1 MRALMLS
8 LAIVTGSATVGCRA
22 QVDVAGLE
30 RRLGPDGAADALT
43 LRLAADPRDA
53 AAWRAL
59 AIVETERQRPGAAL
73 VAFERA
79 AALGAP
85 FRAGLAAGDARRL
98 AALLI
103 ARAEARVARR
113 SPGADAD
120 VARAA
125 ALGAAVDPTLRA
137 RAALIAIAGELA
149 HVDPRRRDAGAAR
162 LRAIDPG
169 LAGGLAADAT
179 DADVAATAAWLR
191 AAGARRLAFAILDRR
206 VEDARGRGARP
217 AFTPAIWATWLALR
231 RWWSGPDDP
240 IDQVT
245 LDELRGRGVATC
257 AYARGPRDP
266 GCDVVATA
274 GSADVDGAA
283 WEPALVEAWQRDG
296 WRAADAD
303 AAMAWM
309 IVAARAVRR
318 GQLPSWEHAVR
329 SHVDVAAVAATPGL
343 PRWAAAALAVVA
355 GAAAP
360 LPDADAPAA
369 IVALAADRARAAGA
383 DGWPALAA
391 AVVADGPEAAALAEV
406 VRAYGRDPALADRR
420 AEAVAATA
428 LDLAAIAPRLARAFA
443 LLGDPARARAWWQR
457 GFDASPEEPA
467 LALGLALAAASAGD
481 GPAALQL
488 VIRAAAGSGDAAATL
503 YAAAR
508 GLAAAGLTLDALSL
522 ARQAIEQAAPGDED
536 APADL
541 AAALLRQLGRDRNA
555 AEVARLVAVPGSGD
569 LAAVTAE
576 AARLAGAPA
585 AQALARWAAL
595 ARADDPAVA
604 QRATAALAAIAPRL
618 PPPPAAGAVR

>member
-1 MRALMLS
+1 MMPGVRALLLS
-8 LAIVTGSATVGCRA
+8 LAIAAGCRA

-59 AIVETERQRPGAAL
+59 AIVETDRQRPGAAL
-73 VAFERA
+73 AAFERA

-85 FRAGLAAGDARRL
+85 FRAGLADGDARRL
-98 AALLI
+98 AALVI

-120 VARAA
+120 VARAV

-137 RAALIAIAGELA
+137 RAALLAIAGELA
-149 HVDPRRRDAGAAR
+149 HVDAQRGAAAAAR
-162 LRAIDPG
+162 LGAIDPG
-169 LAGGLAADAT
+169 LAAGLAADAT
-179 DADVAATAAWLR
+179 DADVAATAAWLQ
-191 AAGARRLAFAILDRR
+191 AAGARRRAFELLDRR
-206 VEDARGRGARP
+206 VEETRGRGARP
-217 AFTPAIWATWLALR
+217 AFAPATWAAWLALR
-231 RWWSGPDDP
+231 RWWRGTVDP

-245 LDELRGRGVATC
+245 LDELRRLGVATC

-266 GCDVVATA
+266 GCDVIAAA
-274 GSADVDGAA
+274 GAAADAVA
-283 WEPALVEAWQRDG
+283 WEPALVAAWQRDG

-303 AAMAWM
+303 QAMAWM
-309 IVAARAVRR
+309 IVAARAVER
-318 GQLPSWEHAVR
+318 GELPSWEHAVR
-329 SHVDVAAVAATPGL
+329 AHVDVPAIAATPGL
-343 PRWAAAALAVVA
+343 PPWAAAALAVVA
-355 GAAAP
+355 GAATA
-360 LPDADAPAA
+360 LPTGDAPAP
-369 IVALAADRARAAGA
+369 IAR
-383 DGWPALAA
+383 LAA
-391 AVVADGPEAAALAEV
+391 ARAHGAAAAWPAVVAAVLDDGGGAALADV
-406 VRAYGRDPALADRR
+406 ARAYRRDPALADRR

-428 LDLAAIAPRLARAFA
+428 LDLAAIAPRLARTFA
-443 LLGDPARARAWWQR
+443 LLGDPARARGWWQR

-508 GLAAAGLTLDALSL
+508 GFAAAGLTLDALSL

-555 AEVARLVAVPGSGD
+555 AEVARLVALPGSGD
-569 LAAVTAE
+569 LAAIAAE
-576 AARLAGAPA
+576 ADRLTRAPA
-585 AQALARWAAL
+585 AQALARWATL
-595 ARADDPAVA
+595 ARSDDPAVA
-604 QRATAALAAIAPRL
+604 QRATAALAAIARRS
-618 PPPPAAGAVR
+618 PPPPAADAVR

>member
-1 MRALMLS
+1 MMPAVRALLLS
-8 LAIVTGSATVGCRA
+8 LAIATGCRA
-22 QVDVAGLE
+22 HVDVGGLE

-59 AIVETERQRPGAAL
+59 AIVETDRGRPGAAL

-85 FRAGLAAGDARRL
+85 FRAGLDDGDARRL
-98 AALLI
+98 AVLVI

-120 VARAA
+120 VARAI

-137 RAALIAIAGELA
+137 RAALLAIAGDLA

-162 LRAIDPG
+162 LATIDPG
-169 LAGGLAADAT
+169 LAGGLAADAS

-191 AAGARRLAFAILDRR
+191 DAGARRLAFAILDRR
-206 VEDARGRGARP
+206 VEDTRGRGARP
-217 AFTPAIWATWLALR
+217 AFTPATWATWLALR
-231 RWWSGPDDP
+231 RWWSGTDDP

-245 LDELRGRGVATC
+245 LDELRARGVATC

-274 GSADVDGAA
+274 GSADLAGAV
-283 WEPALVEAWQRDG
+283 WEPALVDAWQRDG
-296 WRAADAD
+296 WRATDAD
-303 AAMAWM
+303 QAMAWM
-309 IVAARAVRR
+309 IVAARAVGR

-329 SHVDVAAVAATPGL
+329 AHVDVAAIAGTPGL
-343 PRWAAAALAVVA
+343 PAWA
-355 GAAAP
+355 GAALEVADGAAVA
-360 LPDADAPAA
+360 LPAVDAPPA
-369 IVALAADRARAAGA
+369 IVALAAERARTDAAA
-383 DGWPALAA
+383 GWPARVA
-391 AVVADGPEAAALAEV
+391 AVVAEGAEAGALAEV
-406 VRAYGRDPALADRR
+406 VRAYARDPALADRR
-420 AEAVAATA
+420 AEVVAATA
-428 LDLAAIAPRLARAFA
+428 LDVAAIAPRLARTFA

-467 LALGLALAAASAGD
+467 LALGLALAAAGTGD

-508 GLAAAGLTLDALSL
+508 GLAAAGLTLDALAV

-555 AEVARLVAVPGSGD
+555 AEVTRLVALPGTGD
-569 LAAVTAE
+569 LTAVAVE
-576 AARLAGAPA
+576 ADRLARAATPA
-585 AQALARWAAL
+585 ALARWATL
-595 ARADDPAVA
+595 ARADDPAVV
-604 QRATAALAAIAPRL
+604 QRATAALAAIARRR

>member
-1 MRALMLS
+1 MMPGVRALLLS
-8 LAIVTGSATVGCRA
+8 LAIAAGCRA

-59 AIVETERQRPGAAL
+59 AIVETDRQRPGAAL
-73 VAFERA
+73 AAFERA

-85 FRAGLAAGDARRL
+85 FRAGLADGDARRL
-98 AALLI
+98 AALVI

-120 VARAA
+120 VARAV

-137 RAALIAIAGELA
+137 RAALLAIAGELA
-149 HVDPRRRDAGAAR
+149 HVDAQRGAAAAAR
-162 LRAIDPG
+162 LGAIDPG
-169 LAGGLAADAT
+169 LAAGLAADAT
-179 DADVAATAAWLR
+179 DADVAATAAWLQ
-191 AAGARRLAFAILDRR
+191 AAGARRRAFELLDRR
-206 VEDARGRGARP
+206 VEETRGRGARP
-217 AFTPAIWATWLALR
+217 AFAPATWAAWLALR
-231 RWWSGPDDP
+231 RWWRGTVDP

-245 LDELRGRGVATC
+245 LDELRRLGVATC

-266 GCDVVATA
+266 GCDVIAAA
-274 GSADVDGAA
+274 GAAADAVA
-283 WEPALVEAWQRDG
+283 WEPALVAAWQRDG

-303 AAMAWM
+303 QAMAWM
-309 IVAARAVRR
+309 IVAARAVER
-318 GQLPSWEHAVR
+318 GELPSWEHAVR
-329 SHVDVAAVAATPGL
+329 AHVDVPAIAATPGL
-343 PRWAAAALAVVA
+343 PPWAAAALAVVA
-355 GAAAP
+355 GAATA
-360 LPDADAPAA
+360 LPAADAPAP
-369 IVALAADRARAAGA
+369 IAR
-383 DGWPALAA
+383 LAA
-391 AVVADGPEAAALAEV
+391 ARAHGAATAWPAVVAAVLDDGGGAALADV
-406 VRAYGRDPALADRR
+406 ARAYRRDPALADRR

-428 LDLAAIAPRLARAFA
+428 LDLAAIAPRLARTFA
-443 LLGDPARARAWWQR
+443 LLGDPARARGWWQR

-508 GLAAAGLTLDALSL
+508 GFAAAGLTLDALSL

-555 AEVARLVAVPGSGD
+555 AEVARLVALPGSGD
-569 LAAVTAE
+569 LAAIAAE
-576 AARLAGAPA
+576 ADRLTRAPA
-585 AQALARWAAL
+585 AQALARWATL
-595 ARADDPAVA
+595 ARSDDPAVA
-604 QRATAALAAIAPRL
+604 QRATAALAAIARRS
-618 PPPPAAGAVR
+618 PPPPAADAVR